1 MKFLILFSTILIAV
15 NFAFAAKESNKELT
29 KTLSKYSSAQNVE
42 VGLKK
47 TDEKAAL
54 GTKSISEGVLKFAKD
69 KIYIMLNGD
78 KKIELF
84 YKKSTV
90 WLIEY
95 PDLDFDKDG
104 KRKVA
109 VLKKSTPVLMSG
121 LINLFSNQK
130 KFLKEFKVVSEKLD
144 GNQLTVEFLPKQKN
158 LKSFTLVIDKK
169 DRLIKQVMFTDDI
182 DTKTTLDLSNLKMNK
197 KMSSSEFEYKKLKS
211 DEVTYE

>member
-1 MKFLILFSTILIAV
+1 MNCAY
-15 NFAFAAKESNKELT
+15 AAKEINKEFS

-42 VGLKK
+42 VDLKK

-54 GTKSISEGVLKFAKD
+54 GTKSVSEGVLKFAKD

-78 KKIELF
+78 KKIEFF

-121 LINLFSNQK
+121 LIDLFSNKK
-130 KFLKEFKVVSEKLD
+130 KFLKEFKVISEKQD
-144 GNQLTVEFLPKQKN
+144 DNILTFDFLPKQKN
-158 LKSFTLVIDKK
+158 LKSFTLIIDKK
-169 DRLIKQVMFTDDI
+169 NRLIKQVVFTDDI
-182 DTKTTLDLSNLKMNK
+182 DTKTTLDLSNLKLNK
-197 KMSSSEFEYKKLKS
+197 KMNSSEFDYKKLKT